1 MTTQTNISGTSVGT
15 SVATGA
21 NIVAL
26 AGLGL
31 IGYGLMFLVRNFAGF
46 TELGLTSELVGGT
59 PQEIQAF
66 SQNLYNYISHLQV
79 ALSGFI
85 IALGLVVIALARF
98 GIRHGENWALWTAF
112 LAPVVAVGIALPL
125 HYPFHFATL
134 GHLGLIYIDAALL
147 LLGTIISYRRFRG
160 NTFTKG
166 LIVQNWSVRSGV
178 KIDNTDTS
186 APGDSVEV
194 VSPWGHSSRFT
205 TLTRFSWV
213 TGLAEM
219 SGDFPSAAH
228 DIQVAFRISDT
239 RGSNRAAMASLP
251 SVEQLS
257 TTIACQSK
265 P

>member
-1 MTTQTNISGTSVGT
+1 MTTQTSVSGTSVRT
-15 SVATGA
+15 SAATGA

-31 IGYGLMFLVRNFAGF
+31 IAYGLMFLVRNFTGF

-147 LLGTIISYRRFRG
+147 LLGTIVSYRAI
-160 NTFTKG
+160 K
-166 LIVQNWSVRSGV
+166 
-178 KIDNTDTS
+178 
-186 APGDSVEV
+186 A
-194 VSPWGHSSRFT
+194 
-205 TLTRFSWV
+205 
-213 TGLAEM
+213 
-219 SGDFPSAAH
+219 
-228 DIQVAFRISDT
+228 
-239 RGSNRAAMASLP
+239 
-251 SVEQLS
+251 
-257 TTIACQSK
+257 
-265 P
+265 